1 MCVFS
6 CNEIMLF
13 DYIERLASRIFWLI
27 RLLLHRDVFTNDL
40 VFVLE
45 NKCLQMILILF
56 LRTKQRQH
64 VWNCSLWNNGTCVCL
79 SFWHF
84 VAIQKIRLILLF
96 WFNLKWRICKNLL
109 IFFFCKAELISTV
122 AATNNRYPVL
132 VLDFWAIGNRLKLIW
147 KLQHRKSSFKDL

>member
-1 MCVFS
+1 MECKSELTMCVFS

-13 DYIERLASRIFWLI
+13 EYIERLASRIFWLI

-40 VFVLE
+40 VT
-45 NKCLQMILILF
+45 M
-56 LRTKQRQH
+56 RTKQRQH

-84 VAIQKIRLILLF
+84 VAIQKIRLILSF

-109 IFFFCKAELISTV
+109 IFFFFCKAELISTV